1 MANSDPAEQF
11 GSSLSKLLYGVP
23 FSPLIRGNAYKSMEN
38 NTEEVLR
45 AMDRS
50 LSISSWHDNMKGF
63 VRNKLKM
70 QSTFRVNP
78 FSRSTRRQLKDNYKK
93 VFEFQQGGNDDPEYN
108 IGMVCIAYLKLTS
121 DAEYARHDEIAVL
134 RGLIQ
139 LMCYNPNIYNKVK
152 SYHDQFWETEQI
164 ILQRNALTGKD
175 LDVQDDEEMKW
186 LTERLARSRNVPPA
200 TR

>member
-23 FSPLIRGNAYKSMEN
+23 FSPLIRGNAYTSMEN
-38 NTEEVLR
+38 ETEEVLR

-63 VRNKLKM
+63 VRNKLK
-70 QSTFRVNP
+70 TNFT
-78 FSRSTRRQLKDNYKK
+78 FSRSDLKTRSKLKGLYQDA
-93 VFEFQQGGNDDPEYN
+93 FQFKRGGNDDPEYN
-108 IGMVCIAYLKLTS
+108 IGMVCIAYLKLSS

-164 ILQRNALTGKD
+164 MLQRNALTGKD
-175 LDVQDDEEMKW
+175 LGVQDSDEMVW
-186 LTERLARSRNVPPA
+186 LNERLGNVPPA
-200 TR
+200 TSRGRR